1 MRFAL
6 MLAGWLLAVGVAHA
20 QDKVPAA
27 QKPENASGGATA
39 PRPSFVRNDSASHAL
54 FERLDKNRDGY
65 LTGSEL
71 TSLEAQTANW
81 LSVDRNGDGR
91 ISPLEFTAIG
101 DGEIAVTRRP

>member
-1 MRFAL
+1 

-20 QDKVPAA
+20 QDKQPVA

-39 PRPSFVRNDSASHAL
+39 PRPSFARNDAASRAL

-81 LSVDRNGDGR
+81 LSVDRNSDGR